1 MKIRAILPTFI
12 LLALSNS
19 GCAKEAEQAAK
30 PHNTAPVTESPD
42 KLTPVNKGTKVI
54 HQINTQI
61 KAEIIDNRALYIVDE
76 AVKGIA
82 SLHYTKPVS
91 ADVLA
96 NWVLHILRNQGTS
109 DVFIQKLAPRLKM
122 NPRLNTDA
130 FTLPIMDLHGKK
142 HIFKLSGNPELRF
155 FTLQYHSSESGE

>member
-30 PHNTAPVTESPD
+30 PHNPPPVTESPD
-42 KLTPVNKGTKVI
+42 KLTPVNKSTKVI
-54 HQINTQI
+54 HQI